1 MKRGLSQKSPCRIDD
16 KLTNQAREWLGL
28 SATLVGRQAVGGLWL
43 LFQEG
48 MPPLPLGNSRAK
60 ATDALWRMAEGLPPI
75 SEVRPE
81 LRVES
86 VVTPSE
92 IRVSVTHLATGAQ
105 RTATARPEV
114 VSREVL
120 EDVLVAEL
128 VSATPSAAA

>member
-1 MKRGLSQKSPCRIDD
+1 MKRARSQKAFCRIDD
-16 KLTNQAREWLGL
+16 KLTDQAREWLDL
-28 SATLVGRQAVGGLWL
+28 SATLVGQDIGGSWL

-75 SEVRPE
+75 SEVLPD